1 MCRPAAGRSVEVEV
15 EVVSMLRPDTR
26 GPGSTGGAK
35 VLPKAAILSF
45 TLGLLA
51 LRVCWLPGVN
61 CALAL
66 VALALGI
73 VGLLRILRGLG
84 RFGGI
89 EEAITGLILGIVVLG
104 LSVFFVSALVVAYR

>member
-1 MCRPAAGRSVEVEV
+1 
-15 EVVSMLRPDTR
+15 MLRPGTGD
-26 GPGSTGGAK
+26 PGSTGGAK
-35 VLPKAAILSF
+35 VLPRAAILSF
-45 TLGLLA
+45 PLGLLA

-66 VALALGI
+66 VAVALGA
-73 VGLLRILRGLG
+73 VGLLQILRGHG
-84 RFGGI
+84 RFGGV